1 MDAGSS
7 GSPMWATCGEG
18 LGVDPQHTD
27 LQTAEQQGGAPGV
40 GAVEGGSVL
49 QQHVQL
55 RTLTQAIAE
64 RASSQLSPYR
74 AALQGRL

>member
-1 MDAGSS
+1 MCVG
-7 GSPMWATCGEG
+7 W
-18 LGVDPQHTD
+18 
-27 LQTAEQQGGAPGV
+27 GV